1 MPVIN
6 FDYQDLLGL
15 LRLDLTMDEL
25 IHIIPMMGA
34 DLHDVDE
41 RTGEISMEFF
51 PDRPDLFSVEGISRA
66 LRSFIG
72 VESGI
77 RFYQVEDSGMTI
89 TNEPSTGSVRP
100 FVVAGVM
107 RDVVMTDELIRSL
120 METQEKL
127 HLTIGRK
134 RAKVSIGVHDL
145 DRVKPPFFYRAV
157 EPESVSFVP
166 LAKTEEMSLRE
177 ILGKHEKGIDYA
189 FILEGKKKYPI
200 IVDRNGEVLSF
211 PPIINGRLTTV
222 TEETTSL
229 FIDVTGTD
237 LKAISGALNIVAT
250 SIAERGA
257 RIESVTVL
265 GKEKM
270 ITPDLDPREWQ
281 LEGDFCRSFLGVDIG
296 DEAICQC
303 LAKMG
308 FDARPDGKS
317 IRVLAPAVRM
327 DLLHPVDL
335 AEDVAIGYGYQNF
348 GHSLPGT
355 QTFGRVRP
363 IEHLSDLIRQLMVGY
378 GYTEVSTLMLS
389 SPREQ
394 FDLLCL
400 PPQETVEI
408 QNPITEDHTCI
419 RVSLLPN
426 MMAVLRR
433 NKHRD
438 LPQRIF
444 EVGDVMVN
452 LRRHRFLAGIS
463 VHSRASFTEMKSL
476 IQSLL
481 RDCSVQYSLE
491 PCGTR
496 MYIDGRAASV
506 LLDDQEVGHFGEV
519 SPEVIANLDL
529 DHPIGVFEMDIETML
544 LDRLGKVF

>member
-1 MPVIN
+1 
-6 FDYQDLLGL
+6 
-15 LRLDLTMDEL
+15 MDEL

-41 RTGEISMEFF
+41 KTGEISMEFF

-77 RFYQVEDSGMTI
+77 KLYQVEDSGMTI

-166 LAKTEEMSLRE
+166 LARTEEMNLRE
-177 ILGKHEKGIDYA
+177 ILERHEKGIDYA
-189 FILEGKKKYPI
+189 FILEGEKKYPI

-211 PPIINGRLTTV
+211 PPIINGRLTAV

-237 LKAISGALNIVAT
+237 LKAISEALNIVAT

-265 GKEKM
+265 SKERM

-281 LEGDFCRSFLGVDIG
+281 LKGDFCRSFLGVDIE

-308 FDARPDGKS
+308 FDARLDGES

-327 DLLHPVDL
+327 DILHPVDL

-400 PPQETVEI
+400 PPRETVEI

-519 SPEVIANLDL
+519 SPEVITNLDL
-529 DHPIGVFEMDIETML
+529 DHPIGVFEMDIEAML

>member
-77 RFYQVEDSGMTI
+77 RFYEVEDSGMTI

-166 LAKTEEMSLRE
+166 LAKTEEMNLRE
-177 ILGKHEKGIDYA
+177 ILEKHEKGIDYA

-400 PPQETVEI
+400 PPRETVEI

-463 VHSRASFTEMKSL
+463 VHSKASFTEMKSL